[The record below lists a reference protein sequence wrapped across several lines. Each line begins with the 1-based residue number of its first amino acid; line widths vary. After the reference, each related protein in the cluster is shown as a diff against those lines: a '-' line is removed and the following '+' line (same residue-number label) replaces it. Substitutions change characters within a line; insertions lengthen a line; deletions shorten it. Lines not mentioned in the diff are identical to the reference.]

1 MATIRDVA
9 KLAEVSVSTVSL
21 ALSNPGRVSAKTL
34 ERIRQAV
41 AAVGYVA
48 DPLAQSLARGR
59 SRMIGFVVGNVGNP
73 FFGDIR
79 RELENYALEH
89 NHFVLITDSSGEPD
103 REQALVEH
111 LIGLKIAG
119 LALAPSSFGPEY
131 VNFIQSLKVPMV
143 CFDQK
148 VAGIE
153 RDFVGSDNYLAGAML
168 TEHLLQL
175 GHRRI
180 AFIAGPQHMH
190 TASERY
196 RGFAETMASA
206 GVEVNPNYVVD
217 GQFTRSGG
225 YGAAMRLLIQPE
237 RPTAILGAN
246 NAVALAALQAMQEL
260 GFNCPND
267 ISLAMIDDV
276 AWSNVITPRITMV
289 VQDTLKLGGIIA
301 RRLLHR
307 ITNPDAAIDPPQDFV
322 LSPKFVPGNS
332 CRRISS

>member
-21 ALSNPGRVSAKTL
+21 AFSSPGRVSPRTL
-34 ERIRQAV
+34 ERIRSAA

-89 NHFVLITDSSGEPD
+89 EHFVLITDSSGKTD
-103 REQALVEH
+103 RERDLIEH

-119 LALAPSSFGPEY
+119 LALAPSSFGPDY
-131 VNFIQSLKVPMV
+131 VKFVESIKVPMV

-153 RDFVGSDNYLAGAML
+153 RDFVGSDNFLAGAML

-196 RGFAETMASA
+196 RGFVETMASA

-217 GQFTRSGG
+217 GQFTRSAG
-225 YGAAMRLLIQPE
+225 YEAAMRLLIQPE

-260 GFNCPND
+260 GFSCPDD
-267 ISLAMIDDV
+267 ISLAMIDNV
-276 AWSNVITPRITMV
+276 QWSSVITPRITMV
-289 VQDTLKLGGIIA
+289 VQDTLQLGNIIA

-307 ITNPDAAIDPPQDFV
+307 ITDPEASNEPAQDFV
-322 LSPKFVPGNS
+322 LAPKFVPGNS
-332 CRRISS
+332 CRRI

>member
-1 MATIRDVA
+1 MANIRDVA
-9 KLAEVSVSTVSL
+9 RLAEVSVSTVSL
-21 ALSNPGRVSAKTL
+21 ALSNPGRVSQKTL
-34 ERIRQAV
+34 ERIRSAV

-59 SRMIGFVVGNVGNP
+59 SKMIGLVVGNVGNP

-89 NHFVLITDSSGEPD
+89 EHFVLITDSSGKRE

-119 LALAPSSFGPEY
+119 LALAPSSFGPDY
-131 VNFIQSLKVPMV
+131 VRFVESLKVPMV

-190 TASERY
+190 TASERH
-196 RGFAETMASA
+196 RGFVETMASA

-217 GQFTRSGG
+217 GQFTRSAG
-225 YGAAMRLLIQPE
+225 YEAAMRLLIQPE

-260 GFNCPND
+260 GFNCPAD
-267 ISLAMIDDV
+267 ISLCMIDDV
-276 AWSNVITPRITMV
+276 QWSNVITPRITMV

-301 RRLLHR
+301 RRLLQR
-307 ITNPDAAIDPPQDFV
+307 ITSPEAAAEPAQDFV
-322 LSPKFVPGNS
+322 LAPKFVPGNS
-332 CRRISS
+332 CRRV

>member
-9 KLAEVSVSTVSL
+9 RLAEVSVSTVSL
-21 ALSNPGRVSAKTL
+21 ALSNPGRVSQKTL
-34 ERIRQAV
+34 ERIRTAV

-59 SRMIGFVVGNVGNP
+59 SKMIGLVVGNVGNP

-89 NHFVLITDSSGEPD
+89 EHFVLITDSSGKRE

-119 LALAPSSFGPEY
+119 LALAPSSFGPDY
-131 VNFIQSLKVPMV
+131 VKFVESIKVPMV

-196 RGFAETMASA
+196 RGFVETMASA

-217 GQFTRSGG
+217 GQFTRSAG
-225 YGAAMRLLIQPE
+225 YEAAMRLLIQPE

-260 GFNCPND
+260 GFDCPGD
-267 ISLAMIDDV
+267 ISLSMIDDV
-276 AWSNVITPRITMV
+276 QWSNVITPRITMV

-307 ITNPDAAIDPPQDFV
+307 ISTPDAAAEPPQDFV
-322 LSPKFVPGNS
+322 LSPRFVPGNS
-332 CRRISS
+332 CRRV

>member
-9 KLAEVSVSTVSL
+9 RLAEVSVSTVSL
-21 ALSNPGRVSAKTL
+21 ALSNPSRVSQKTL

-89 NHFVLITDSSGEPD
+89 EHFVLITDSSGQPE
-103 REQALVEH
+103 RERALVEH

-119 LALAPSSFGPEY
+119 LALAPSSFGPDY
-131 VNFIQSLKVPMV
+131 VDFIRSIKVPMV

-153 RDFVGSDNYLAGAML
+153 RDFVGSDNFLAGAML

-180 AFIAGPQHMH
+180 AFIAGPKHMH

-196 RGFAETMASA
+196 RGFAETMARA
-206 GVEVNPNYVVD
+206 GVEVDPRQVVD

-225 YGAAMRLLIQPE
+225 YEAAMRLLIEPE
-237 RPTAILGAN
+237 RPTAIIGAN

-260 GFNCPND
+260 GFSCPDD
-267 ISLAMIDDV
+267 ISLAMIDNIQ
-276 AWSNVITPRITMV
+276 WSSVMTPRITMV
-289 VQDTLKLGGIIA
+289 VQDTQKLGGIIA

-307 ITNPDAAIDPPQDFV
+307 IVSADAVDEPPQDFV
-322 LSPKFVPGNS
+322 LSPRFVPGTS
-332 CRRISS
+332 CKRI

>member
-9 KLAEVSVSTVSL
+9 RLAEVSVSTVSL
-21 ALSNPGRVSAKTL
+21 ALSNPGRVSQKTL
-34 ERIRQAV
+34 ERIRSAV

-59 SRMIGFVVGNVGNP
+59 SKMIGLVVGNVGNP

-89 NHFVLITDSSGEPD
+89 EHFVLIADSSGKLE

-119 LALAPSSFGPEY
+119 LALAPSSFGPDY
-131 VNFIQSLKVPMV
+131 VRFVESLKVPMV

-196 RGFAETMASA
+196 RGFVETMASA

-217 GQFTRSGG
+217 GQFTRSAG
-225 YGAAMRLLIQPE
+225 YEAAMRLLIQPE

-260 GFNCPND
+260 GFNCPGD
-267 ISLAMIDDV
+267 ISLCMIDDV
-276 AWSNVITPRITMV
+276 QWSNVITPRITMV

-307 ITNPDAAIDPPQDFV
+307 ITNPEAAAEPPQDFV
-322 LSPKFVPGNS
+322 LAPRFVPGNS
-332 CRRISS
+332 CRKV

>member
-9 KLAEVSVSTVSL
+9 RLAEVSVSTVSL
-21 ALSNPGRVSAKTL
+21 ALSNPGRVSQKTL
-34 ERIRQAV
+34 ERIRTAV

-59 SRMIGFVVGNVGNP
+59 SKMIGLVVGNVGNP

-89 NHFVLITDSSGEPD
+89 EHFVLITDSSGKPE

-119 LALAPSSFGPEY
+119 LALAPSSFGPDY
-131 VNFIQSLKVPMV
+131 VKFVESIKVPMV

-148 VAGIE
+148 VAGIA

-196 RGFAETMASA
+196 RGFMETMASA

-217 GQFTRSGG
+217 GQFTRSAG
-225 YGAAMRLLIQPE
+225 YEAAMRLLIQPE

-260 GFNCPND
+260 GFDCPSD
-267 ISLAMIDDV
+267 ISLCMIDDV
-276 AWSNVITPRITMV
+276 QWSNVITPRITMV

-307 ITNPDAAIDPPQDFV
+307 ISTPDAAAEPPQDFV
-322 LSPKFVPGNS
+322 LAPKFVPGNS
-332 CRRISS
+332 CRRV

>member
-9 KLAEVSVSTVSL
+9 RLAEVSVSTVSL
-21 ALSNPGRVSAKTL
+21 ALSNPGRVSQKTL
-34 ERIRQAV
+34 ERIRAAV

-59 SRMIGFVVGNVGNP
+59 SKMIGLVVGNVGNP

-89 NHFVLITDSSGEPD
+89 EHFVLIADSSGKLE
-103 REQALVEH
+103 RERALVEH

-119 LALAPSSFGPEY
+119 LALAPSSFGPDY
-131 VNFIQSLKVPMV
+131 VKFVESLKVPMV

-196 RGFAETMASA
+196 RGFMETMASA
-206 GVEVNPNYVVD
+206 GVDVNPNYVVD
-217 GQFTRSGG
+217 GQFTRSAG
-225 YGAAMRLLIQPE
+225 YEAAMRLLIQPE

-260 GFNCPND
+260 GFDCPGD
-267 ISLAMIDDV
+267 ISLCMIDDV
-276 AWSNVITPRITMV
+276 QWSNVITPRITMV

-307 ITNPDAAIDPPQDFV
+307 ISTPDAAAEPPQDFV
-322 LSPKFVPGNS
+322 LAPKFVPGNS
-332 CRRISS
+332 CRRV

>member
-21 ALSNPGRVSAKTL
+21 AFSNPGRVSARTL
-34 ERIRQAV
+34 ERIRT
-41 AAVGYVA
+41 AATEVGYVA

-79 RELENYALEH
+79 RELETYALEH
-89 NHFVLITDSSGEPD
+89 QHFVLITDSSGKTD
-103 REQALVEH
+103 RERDLIEH

-119 LALAPSSFGPEY
+119 LALAPSSFGPDY
-131 VNFIQSLKVPMV
+131 VEFIRSIKVPMV

-153 RDFVGSDNYLAGAML
+153 RDFVGSDNFLAGAML

-190 TASERY
+190 TAAERY
-196 RGFAETMASA
+196 RGFVETMASA

-217 GQFTRSGG
+217 GQFTRSAG
-225 YGAAMRLLIQPE
+225 YEAAMRLLIQPE

-260 GFNCPND
+260 GFNCPDD
-267 ISLAMIDDV
+267 ISLAMIDNV
-276 AWSNVITPRITMV
+276 QWSSVITPRITMV
-289 VQDTLKLGGIIA
+289 VQDTLQLGNIIA

-307 ITNPDAAIDPPQDFV
+307 ITNAEAIHEPAQDFV
-322 LSPKFVPGNS
+322 LAPKFVPGNS
-332 CRRISS
+332 CRKI

>member
-1 MATIRDVA
+1 MPTIRDVA
-9 KLAEVSVSTVSL
+9 RIAEVSVSTVSL
-21 ALSNPGRVSAKTL
+21 AFSSPSRVSARTL
-34 ERIRQAV
+34 ERIRSAA

-89 NHFVLITDSSGEPD
+89 EYFVLITDSSGKTE
-103 REQALVEH
+103 RERDLIEH

-119 LALAPSSFGPEY
+119 LALAPSSFGPDY
-131 VNFIQSLKVPMV
+131 VKFVESIKVPMV

-153 RDFVGSDNYLAGAML
+153 RDFVGSDNFLAGAML

-180 AFIAGPQHMH
+180 AFIAGPQHMN

-196 RGFAETMASA
+196 RGFVETMASA
-206 GVEVNPNYVVD
+206 GVDVNPNYVVD
-217 GQFTRSGG
+217 GQFTRSAG
-225 YGAAMRLLIQPE
+225 YEAAMRLLIQPD

-260 GFNCPND
+260 GFSCPDD
-267 ISLAMIDDV
+267 ISLAMIDNV
-276 AWSNVITPRITMV
+276 QWSSVITPRITMV
-289 VQDTLKLGGIIA
+289 VQDTLQLGNIIA

-307 ITNPDAAIDPPQDFV
+307 ITDPDANSEPPQDFV
-322 LSPKFVPGNS
+322 LAPKFVPGNS
-332 CRRISS
+332 CRRL

>member
-9 KLAEVSVSTVSL
+9 RLAEVSVSTVSL
-21 ALSNPGRVSAKTL
+21 ALSNPGRVSQKTL
-34 ERIRQAV
+34 ERIRSAV

-59 SRMIGFVVGNVGNP
+59 SKMIGLVVGNVGNP

-89 NHFVLITDSSGEPD
+89 EHFVLITDSSGKRE

-119 LALAPSSFGPEY
+119 LALAPSSFGPDY
-131 VNFIQSLKVPMV
+131 VKFVESLKVPMV

-196 RGFAETMASA
+196 RGFVETMASA

-217 GQFTRSGG
+217 GQFTRSAG
-225 YGAAMRLLIQPE
+225 YEAAMRLLIQPE

-260 GFNCPND
+260 GFNCPGD
-267 ISLAMIDDV
+267 ISLCMIDDV
-276 AWSNVITPRITMV
+276 QWSNVITPRITMV

-307 ITNPDAAIDPPQDFV
+307 ISNPEVAAEPPQDFV
-322 LSPKFVPGNS
+322 LSPRFVPGTS
-332 CRRISS
+332 CRKV

>member
-9 KLAEVSVSTVSL
+9 KLADVSVSTVSL
-21 ALSNPGRVSAKTL
+21 ALSNPGRVSQKTL
-34 ERIRQAV
+34 EKIRSAV

-59 SRMIGFVVGNVGNP
+59 SKMIGLVVGNVGNP

-89 NHFVLITDSSGEPD
+89 EHFVLITDSSGKPE

-119 LALAPSSFGPEY
+119 LALAPSSFGADY
-131 VNFIQSLKVPMV
+131 VKFVESIKVPMV

-196 RGFAETMASA
+196 RGFMETMASA

-217 GQFTRSGG
+217 GQFTRSAG
-225 YGAAMRLLIQPE
+225 YEAAMRLLIQPE

-260 GFNCPND
+260 GFNCPGD
-267 ISLAMIDDV
+267 ISLCMIDDV
-276 AWSNVITPRITMV
+276 QWSNVITPRITMV

-301 RRLLHR
+301 RRLLQR
-307 ITNPDAAIDPPQDFV
+307 ITSAEGAAEPAQDFV

-332 CRRISS
+332 CRRV

>member
-9 KLAEVSVSTVSL
+9 RLAEVSVSTVSL
-21 ALSNPGRVSAKTL
+21 ALSNPGRVSQKTL
-34 ERIRQAV
+34 ERIRSAV

-59 SRMIGFVVGNVGNP
+59 SKMIGLVVGNVGNP

-89 NHFVLITDSSGEPD
+89 EHFVLITDSSGKRE

-119 LALAPSSFGPEY
+119 LALAPSSFGADY
-131 VNFIQSLKVPMV
+131 VSFVQSIKVPMV

-175 GHRRI
+175 GHRKI

-190 TASERY
+190 TASERH
-196 RGFAETMASA
+196 RGFVETMASA

-217 GQFTRSGG
+217 GQFTRSAG
-225 YGAAMRLLIQPE
+225 YEAAMRLLIQPE

-260 GFNCPND
+260 GFNCPGD
-267 ISLAMIDDV
+267 ISLCMIDDV
-276 AWSNVITPRITMV
+276 QWSNVITPRITMV

-307 ITNPDAAIDPPQDFV
+307 ISSPDAAAEPPQDFV

-332 CRRISS
+332 CRRV

>member
-9 KLAEVSVSTVSL
+9 ALAEVSVSTVSL
-21 ALSNPGRVSAKTL
+21 AFSNPGRVSARTL
-34 ERIRQAV
+34 ERIRTA
-41 AAVGYVA
+41 ATAVGYVA

-59 SRMIGFVVGNVGNP
+59 SKMIGFVVGNVGNP

-89 NHFVLITDSSGEPD
+89 EHFVLITDSSGKLE
-103 REQALVEH
+103 RERALIEH

-119 LALAPSSFGPEY
+119 LALAPSSFGADY
-131 VNFIQSLKVPMV
+131 VEFIQSIKVPMV

-148 VAGIE
+148 VEGIE
-153 RDFVGSDNYLAGAML
+153 RDFVGSDNFLAGAML

-180 AFIAGPQHMH
+180 AFIAGPQHLH

-196 RGFAETMASA
+196 RGFVETMASA

-217 GQFTRSGG
+217 GQFTRSAG
-225 YGAAMRLLIQPE
+225 YEAAMRLLIQPE

-246 NAVALAALQAMQEL
+246 NAMALAALQAMQEL
-260 GFNCPND
+260 GFSCPDD
-267 ISLAMIDDV
+267 ISLAMIDNV
-276 AWSNVITPRITMV
+276 QWSSVITPRITMV
-289 VQDTLKLGGIIA
+289 VQDTLQLGNIIA

-307 ITNPDAAIDPPQDFV
+307 ITSAEAAHEPAQDLV
-322 LSPKFVPGNS
+322 LAPKFVPGTS
-332 CRRISS
+332 CRRL

>member
-9 KLAEVSVSTVSL
+9 RLAEVSVSTVSL
-21 ALSNPGRVSAKTL
+21 ALSNPGRVSSKTL
-34 ERIRQAV
+34 ERIRSAV

-59 SRMIGFVVGNVGNP
+59 SKMIGLVVGNVGNP

-89 NHFVLITDSSGEPD
+89 EHFVLITDSSGKPE

-119 LALAPSSFGPEY
+119 LALAPSSFGAEY
-131 VNFIQSLKVPMV
+131 VRFVESLKVPMV

-196 RGFAETMASA
+196 RGFVETMASA

-217 GQFTRSGG
+217 GQFTRSAG
-225 YGAAMRLLIQPE
+225 YEAAMRLLIQPE

-260 GFNCPND
+260 GFNCPGD
-267 ISLAMIDDV
+267 ISLCMIDDV
-276 AWSNVITPRITMV
+276 QWSNVITPRITMV

-301 RRLLHR
+301 RRLLQR
-307 ITNPDAAIDPPQDFV
+307 ITSPDAAAEPAQDFV
-322 LSPKFVPGNS
+322 LAPKFVPGNS
-332 CRRISS
+332 CRRV

>member
-1 MATIRDVA
+1 
-9 KLAEVSVSTVSL
+9 LAFSS
-21 ALSNPGRVSAKTL
+21 PGRVSPRTL
-34 ERIRQAV
+34 ERIRSAA

-89 NHFVLITDSSGEPD
+89 EHFVLITDSSGKTD
-103 REQALVEH
+103 RERDLIEH

-119 LALAPSSFGPEY
+119 LALAPSSFGPDY
-131 VNFIQSLKVPMV
+131 VKFVESIKVPMV

-153 RDFVGSDNYLAGAML
+153 RDFVGSDNFLAGAML

-196 RGFAETMASA
+196 RGFVETMASA

-217 GQFTRSGG
+217 GQFTRSAG
-225 YGAAMRLLIQPE
+225 YEAAMRLLIQPE

-260 GFNCPND
+260 GFSCPDD
-267 ISLAMIDDV
+267 ISLAMIDNV
-276 AWSNVITPRITMV
+276 QWSSVITPRITMV
-289 VQDTLKLGGIIA
+289 VQDTLQLGNIIA

-307 ITNPDAAIDPPQDFV
+307 ITDPEASNEPAQDFV
-322 LSPKFVPGNS
+322 LAPKFVPGNS
-332 CRRISS
+332 CRRI

>member
-9 KLAEVSVSTVSL
+9 KLADVSVSTVSL
-21 ALSNPGRVSAKTL
+21 ALSNPARVSAKTL
-34 ERIRQAV
+34 DRIRSAV

-89 NHFVLITDSSGEPD
+89 DHFVVITDSSGKTD
-103 REQALVEH
+103 RERTMVEH
-111 LIGLKIAG
+111 LIGLKVAG
-119 LALAPSSFGPEY
+119 LALAPSSFGPDY
-131 VNFIQSLKVPMV
+131 VQFIESLKVPLV

-168 TEHLLQL
+168 TEHLLQM

-206 GVEVNPNYVVD
+206 GVEVNPAYVVD
-217 GQFTRSGG
+217 GQFTRSAG
-225 YGAAMRLLIQPE
+225 YEAAMRLLIQPE

-260 GFNCPND
+260 GFNCPGD

-307 ITNPDAAIDPPQDFV
+307 ITNPGAAGDPPQDFV
-322 LSPKFVPGNS
+322 LAPKFVPGNS
-332 CRRISS
+332 CRRV

>member
-9 KLAEVSVSTVSL
+9 KLADVSVSTVSL
-21 ALSNPGRVSAKTL
+21 ALSNPGRVSSKTL
-34 ERIRQAV
+34 EKIRSAV

-59 SRMIGFVVGNVGNP
+59 SKMIGLVVGNVGNP

-89 NHFVLITDSSGEPD
+89 EHFVLITDSSGKPE

-119 LALAPSSFGPEY
+119 LALAPSSFGPDY
-131 VNFIQSLKVPMV
+131 VRFVESIKVPMV

-196 RGFAETMASA
+196 RGFVETMASA

-217 GQFTRSGG
+217 GQFTRSAG
-225 YGAAMRLLIQPE
+225 YEAAMRLLIQPE

-260 GFNCPND
+260 GFNCPGD
-267 ISLAMIDDV
+267 ISLCMIDDV
-276 AWSNVITPRITMV
+276 QWSNVITPRITMV

-301 RRLLHR
+301 RRLLQR
-307 ITNPDAAIDPPQDFV
+307 ITSPDAAAEPAQDFV
-322 LSPKFVPGNS
+322 LSPRFVPGNS
-332 CRRISS
+332 CRRV

>member
-9 KLAEVSVSTVSL
+9 RLAEVSVSTVSL

-34 ERIRQAV
+34 ERIRHAV

-89 NHFVLITDSSGEPD
+89 DHFVLITDSSGKPD

-131 VNFIQSLKVPMV
+131 VSFIESLKVPMV

-180 AFIAGPQHMH
+180 AFITGPSHMH

-217 GQFTRSGG
+217 GQFTRSAG
-225 YGAAMRLLIQPE
+225 YEAAMRLLIQPD

-276 AWSNVITPRITMV
+276 QWSNVITPRITMV

-307 ITNPDAAIDPPQDFV
+307 ITSPEAAADPPQDFV
-322 LSPKFVPGNS
+322 LTPKFVPGNS
-332 CRRISS
+332 CRRIAA

>member
-9 KLAEVSVSTVSL
+9 RLAEVSVSTVSL
-21 ALSNPGRVSAKTL
+21 ALSNPGRVSQKTL
-34 ERIRQAV
+34 ERIRTAV

-59 SRMIGFVVGNVGNP
+59 SKMIGLVVGNVGNP

-89 NHFVLITDSSGEPD
+89 EHFVLIADSSGKLE
-103 REQALVEH
+103 RERALVEH

-119 LALAPSSFGPEY
+119 LALAPSSFGPDY
-131 VNFIQSLKVPMV
+131 VKFVESLKVPMV

-196 RGFAETMASA
+196 RGFMETMASA
-206 GVEVNPNYVVD
+206 GVDVNPNYVVD
-217 GQFTRSGG
+217 GQFTRSAG
-225 YGAAMRLLIQPE
+225 YEAAMRLLIQPE

-260 GFNCPND
+260 GFDCPGD
-267 ISLAMIDDV
+267 ISLCMIDDV
-276 AWSNVITPRITMV
+276 QWSNVITPRITMV

-307 ITNPDAAIDPPQDFV
+307 ISTPDAAAEPPQDIV
-322 LSPKFVPGNS
+322 LAPKFVPGNS
-332 CRRISS
+332 CRRV

>member
-9 KLAEVSVSTVSL
+9 RLAEVSVSTVSL

-34 ERIRQAV
+34 ERIRDAV

-89 NHFVLITDSSGEPD
+89 DHFVLITDSSGRLE
-103 REQALVEH
+103 RERALVEH
-111 LIGLKIAG
+111 LVGLKVAG
-119 LALAPSSFGPEY
+119 LVLSPSGHDRDYIDFVHG
-131 VNFIQSLKVPMV
+131 LKVPTV

-148 VAGIE
+148 VPGIE

-175 GHRRI
+175 GHTRI
-180 AFIAGPQHMH
+180 AFIAGPAHMH
-190 TASERY
+190 TANERW
-196 RGFAETMASA
+196 RGFTDTMASA
-206 GVEVNPNYVVD
+206 GVEVRSNLVVD
-217 GQFTRSGG
+217 GQFTRSAG
-225 YGAAMRLLIQPE
+225 YEAAMRLLIQPE
-237 RPTAILGAN
+237 RPTAIIGAN

-260 GFNCPND
+260 GFNCPDD

-276 AWSNVITPRITMV
+276 QWSNVITPRITMV

-301 RRLLHR
+301 RRILHR
-307 ITNPDAAIDPPQDFV
+307 IMSAEGAADPPQDFV
-322 LSPKFVPGNS
+322 LSPRFVPGAS
-332 CRRISS
+332 CRRL